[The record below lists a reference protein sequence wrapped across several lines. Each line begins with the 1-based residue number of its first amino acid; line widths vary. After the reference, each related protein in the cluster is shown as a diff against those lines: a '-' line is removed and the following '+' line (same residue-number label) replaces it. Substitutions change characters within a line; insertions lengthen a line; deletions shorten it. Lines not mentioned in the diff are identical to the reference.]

1 MKRVTSVIHS
11 CSEKGNR
18 KFLDNWYTKLKDFS
32 MNLIKDIVKF
42 CENTIEETGTLIESA
57 EVPLKKKIEEVVPQ
71 NKIL

>member
-1 MKRVTSVIHS
+1 
-11 CSEKGNR
+11 
-18 KFLDNWYTKLKDFS
+18 

-71 NKIL
+71 IKIL